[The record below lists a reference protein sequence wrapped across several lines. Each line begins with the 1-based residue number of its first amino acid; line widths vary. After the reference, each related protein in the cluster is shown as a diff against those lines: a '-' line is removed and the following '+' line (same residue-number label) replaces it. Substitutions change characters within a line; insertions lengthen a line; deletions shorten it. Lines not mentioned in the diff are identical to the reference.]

1 LEDGFLKGGI
11 TVKKNL
17 FILGGMIL
25 VCSFLFTLFTLV
37 YGQEEN
43 IVKAQGRI
51 MMLDMKKNTM
61 IVNEKTFVWKQ
72 NSALY
77 DEKGSPITIDKFK
90 PNTWV
95 YIKGEKDQNNK
106 GIISKIYLLPKY
118 INQKERH
125 LYPFME

>member
-25 VCSFLFTLFTLV
+25 VCSFLFTLFTSV